1 MKMFEEIVKK
11 PASWLAGDGT
21 QSGIVLSSRIRLAR
35 NISGCLFTS
44 VADAQNRERVI
55 SFARLA
61 IDKSPNLKKGTFLL
75 WSELSELDKRLLM
88 ERHLISPE
96 FVRGNDSRALFVSD
110 EEMVSIMI
118 NEEDHLRIQ
127 IIQSGLE
134 IRDTYCIA
142 DKIDDDLGQSLE
154 FDFDMDFGYLTSCPT
169 NVGTGMR
176 ASILIHLPALVLI
189 REMEKVISQIT
200 KVGLTVR
207 GFYGEGTDVLGNL
220 FQISN
225 QTSLGRSE
233 EDIIESL
240 EKVTKQIIEYETNA
254 RQTLFQDAK
263 EEIEDKI
270 WRAYG
275 ILKSARVLTSE
286 EVMNLLSAI
295 RLGLGMGTIDLLP
308 LPLINEI
315 LILSQPAHLQKY
327 FNQDMDE
334 DERDIMRAELVR
346 SKLANCN

>member
-1 MKMFEEIVKK
+1 MKK
-11 PASWLAGDGT
+11 PASWLAGDGIH
-21 QSGIVLSSRIRLAR
+21 SGIVLSSRIRLAR
-35 NISGCLFTS
+35 NISGCLFPS
-44 VADAQNRERVI
+44 VADAENKEKVI
-55 SFARLA
+55 SFTKLA
-61 IDKSPNLKKGTFLL
+61 IEKSPNLKEGDFLL
-75 WSELSELDKRLLM
+75 WNQIGELDKRLLM
-88 ERHLISPE
+88 ERHLVSPE
-96 FVRGNDSRALFVSD
+96 FMRGADSRALFVGD
-110 EEMVSIMI
+110 EEIASIMI

-134 IRDTYCIA
+134 IRDAYCIV
-142 DKIDDDLGQSLE
+142 DKIDDDLGQSLQ
-154 FDFDMDFGYLTSCPT
+154 FDFDPDFGYLTSCPT

-189 REMEKVISQIT
+189 REMEKVISRIT

-240 EKVTKQIIEYETNA
+240 EKVTNQIIEYEANA
-254 RQTLFQDAK
+254 RETLFHDAK

-295 RLGLGMGTIDLLP
+295 RLGLGMGTIKELTLP
-308 LPLINEI
+308 VINEI
-315 LILSQPAHLQKY
+315 LILSQPAHLQKH
-327 FNQDMDE
+327 FDKDMDT
-334 DERDIMRAELVR
+334 DERDVMRAELVR
-346 SKLANCN
+346 SKLANYN